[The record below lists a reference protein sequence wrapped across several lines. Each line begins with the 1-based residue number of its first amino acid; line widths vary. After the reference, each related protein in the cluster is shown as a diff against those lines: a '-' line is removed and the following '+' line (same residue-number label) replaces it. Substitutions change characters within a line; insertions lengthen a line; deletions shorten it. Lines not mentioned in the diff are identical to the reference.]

1 MKGQHHHPDTKAMR
15 SIMPVFIFL
24 ATGVILAMVFLGL
37 PALRHA
43 PFLVPSFS
51 PTPAHAQART
61 LRVGIYQNNPKVFV
75 NDFGT
80 PRGIFVD
87 IVNEIARRENWKID
101 YVYGTWAEN
110 IRRLEGNDIDILVD
124 VSYSQERA
132 ERFTLNRIFVLESWL
147 EVFSRREVHI
157 GSIPDLQSKKIAVLK
172 GSVQE
177 KYLRDE
183 IRTAFPIEFSVQSY
197 PDYESSARAVQSGE
211 VDAMVASRFFFFS
224 PLRSRDIVPTHI
236 IFRPEN
242 LYFAFPRDGNKD
254 VVDTIDRHLVS
265 MKNNT
270 DSVYFRSLNHWL
282 DIKPQPLIPRSII
295 AALALITG
303 LLILIGLF
311 ALLLR
316 RQVDAKTRE
325 LTLINERLKAMNAD
339 LDLLVSKQ
347 KQAEEKL
354 RMSEAKYRELV
365 ENANSII
372 LRMNRRGEITYMN
385 EFGQKFFGYAEDEI
399 LGRYVVGTIVPEME
413 STGRDLSLLMEG
425 IRREPAAFERNINEN
440 MLRNGDRVW
449 VGWTNKAILNEQG
462 ELLEIMSIGSDIT
475 ERKRAVE
482 ALQQAHDEL
491 EQRVRERTAELV
503 SANERLRELDR
514 LKSQFLAT
522 MSHELRTPLNS
533 IIGFTGIL
541 RQGFAGPVNDEQKKQ
556 LDMAYTSAKHLLSLI
571 NDLLD
576 LSRIEA
582 GKVELEHEG
591 FNFADVVTEVVNG
604 LRPMASQK
612 GISLLAELRGP
623 GINMTGDRKRCYQVL
638 LNLANNAVKFTEQG
652 EIRIDAG
659 TEDGK
664 LKVYV
669 ADTGIGIKPEN
680 LPMLFE
686 AFRQVDG
693 SAKRV
698 YEGTGLGLYLCRTL
712 LTLMGGEIEVESEF
726 GRGSRFTFTVPL
738 ILQEVRHEG

>member
-1 MKGQHHHPDTKAMR
+1 MKGQHHHPETKTQR
-15 SIMPVFIFL
+15 STMPGFLFL
-24 ATGVILAMVFLGL
+24 ATGVILALVLLDL
-37 PALRHA
+37 PALLQVPLPA
-43 PFLVPSFS
+43 PSFS
-51 PTPAHAQART
+51 PPPAHAQVRT

-75 NDFGT
+75 DDFGT
-80 PRGIFVD
+80 PKGIFVD
-87 IVNEIARRENWKID
+87 IINEIARREDWKID
-101 YVYGTWAEN
+101 YVFGTWAEN
-110 IRRLEGNDIDILVD
+110 IRRLEGNEIDMLVD

-132 ERFTLNRIFVLESWL
+132 ERFTFNRIFVLESWL
-147 EVFSRREVHI
+147 EVYSRREAHI
-157 GSIPDLQSKKIAVLK
+157 GSIPDLQSKKIAVLE
-172 GSVQE
+172 GSVQD

-183 IRTAFPIEFSVQSY
+183 IRTAFPIEFTVQSY

-224 PLRSRDIVPTHI
+224 PLRYRDIVPTHI

-242 LYFAFPRDGNKD
+242 LYLAFPRDGAKD
-254 VVDTIDRHLVS
+254 VVETIDRHLVS
-265 MKNNT
+265 MKNDT
-270 DSVYFRSLNHWL
+270 DSVYFQSLNHWL

-303 LLILIGLF
+303 LLVLIGLF

-316 RQVDAKTRE
+316 RQVDVKTRE
-325 LTLINERLKAMNAD
+325 LTLINERLKAMNTE
-339 LDLLVSKQ
+339 LDLLVTKER
-347 KQAEEKL
+347 QAEK
-354 RMSEAKYRELV
+354 EL
-365 ENANSII
+365 
-372 LRMNRRGEITYMN
+372 
-385 EFGQKFFGYAEDEI
+385 QK
-399 LGRYVVGTIVPEME
+399 
-413 STGRDLSLLMEG
+413 
-425 IRREPAAFERNINEN
+425 
-440 MLRNGDRVW
+440 
-449 VGWTNKAILNEQG
+449 
-462 ELLEIMSIGSDIT
+462 
-475 ERKRAVE
+475 
-482 ALQQAHDEL
+482 AHDEL
-491 EQRVRERTAELV
+491 ELRIRERTAELV

-582 GKVELEHEG
+582 GKVELEHKG

-604 LRPMASQK
+604 LMPMTNQK
-612 GISLLAELRGP
+612 GISLHAELPGP
-623 GINMTGDRKRCYQVL
+623 GISMTGDRKRCYQVL

-659 TEDGK
+659 AEDGK
-664 LKVYV
+664 LRVCV